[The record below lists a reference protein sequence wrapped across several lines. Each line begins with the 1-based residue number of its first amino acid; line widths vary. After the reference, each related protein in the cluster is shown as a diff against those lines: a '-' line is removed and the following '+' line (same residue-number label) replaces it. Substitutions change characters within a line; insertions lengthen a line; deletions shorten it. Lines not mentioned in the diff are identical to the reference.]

1 MDGVG
6 AVSDRTDTAQSR
18 SSHGRRKIAV
28 TGRELPVKSIKKL
41 FWIHYKLWNADL
53 VRHLIRTR
61 PRARRRPRGR
71 ISTFDFEDDDEHDD
85 EDDVN

>member
-1 MDGVG
+1 MFHTAAASGLKKRPVG
-6 AVSDRTDTAQSR
+6 S
-18 SSHGRRKIAV
+18 
-28 TGRELPVKSIKKL
+28 EKKL

-53 VRHLIRTR
+53 IRHWIRTR

-71 ISTFDFEDDDEHDD
+71 ISTIDFEDEYEDDD